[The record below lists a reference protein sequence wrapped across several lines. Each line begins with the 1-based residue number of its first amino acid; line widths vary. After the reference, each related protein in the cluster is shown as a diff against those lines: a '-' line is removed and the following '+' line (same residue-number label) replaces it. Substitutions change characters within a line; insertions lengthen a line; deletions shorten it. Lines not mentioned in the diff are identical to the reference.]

1 MAAQV
6 VQSPLVNPFDS
17 EEAEVAPPA
26 TTKPKKKTQFAAA
39 TATTTV
45 ATNPFAE
52 EGDEH
57 QVLHPRGAA
66 SDRNPFHHD
75 DQGPVSSNVAK
86 ATLRPCKSM
95 AVNYNATTGG
105 KPESKLTKHM
115 SISSSPYT
123 PFGKAAA
130 ATTTTTSSAS
140 EAPHFP
146 PASHHKSTLVPFNL
160 WHPFGHKNA
169 AAGDHTTGTRR
180 KEVMGAE
187 GGGTKASRDVFGHD
201 DADSDECENC
211 RGKKAVFGSEDVG
224 YETGK
229 DGRNLVGDED
239 EDGVVNSTSREVFG
253 SGGDADGTNRRKAG
267 EVFGDYDGE
276 EDDDDE
282 YAPTA
287 PSVDEFVNKAV
298 ADLRGL
304 TLTQATTT
312 TLVTKTVEVTEAK

>member
-6 VQSPLVNPFDS
+6 VPSPLVNPFDS
-17 EEAEVAPPA
+17 EEEEVAPPV
-26 TTKPKKKTQFAAA
+26 TTKPKKKTQFA
-39 TATTTV
+39 TTTTSSTTST
-45 ATNPFAE
+45 AADPFPEEDE
-52 EGDEH
+52 EGR
-57 QVLHPRGAA
+57 VLHAHA
-66 SDRNPFHHD
+66 SGTNPFHHD
-75 DQGPVSSNVAK
+75 DQGPASSNVTR

-95 AVNYNATTGG
+95 AVNYNAAKGG

-115 SISSSPYT
+115 SLSSSAYT

-130 ATTTTTSSAS
+130 ATTTTPSG
-140 EAPHFP
+140 EAPLVP
-146 PASHHKSTLVPFNL
+146 RVSHHKTTFAISDS
-160 WHPFGHKNA
+160 WHLFGRKN
-169 AAGDHTTGTRR
+169 AAGDHAGTRR
-180 KEVMGAE
+180 KEVVGAE
-187 GGGTKASRDVFGHD
+187 DAGTKASRDVFGND
-201 DADSDECENC
+201 EADSDDECDNC

-229 DGRNLVGDED
+229 NGRNLVGDED
-239 EDGVVNSTSREVFG
+239 EDGVVNSATREVFG
-253 SGGDADGTNRRKAG
+253 SAGGDEGGPKGRKAG

-276 EDDDDE
+276 EEDHDE

-312 TLVTKTVEVTEAK
+312 TLVTKTVEVAEAK